1 MSETVL
7 AGGDAARNSRP
18 VTKPLPLR
26 VVCALCAVLLAACI
40 GGQTG
45 QENRAE
51 QGVDCAF
58 ERTALQLD
66 ETTSLG
72 FTAAELEA
80 ELASDITSSMHWS
93 RMGTTTTLTLTLR
106 EVRAR
111 ALSISTNGACP
122 DTIELQARVAVSTA
136 DGLLDE
142 EIDATISAESAATWS
157 LNGEVALDAIAGELD
172 AAELDLDLS
181 TWREPRLALRLW
193 GSAIHGFITLGGEDP
208 NPSDNEF
215 PVAASI
221 ADLTGP

>member
-1 MSETVL
+1 MRTVRL
-7 AGGDAARNSRP
+7 REIVDR
-18 VTKPLPLR
+18 VMKPLRLR
-26 VVCALCAVLLAACI
+26 VVCALCAVWLAACI

-51 QGVDCAF
+51 QGVECAF
-58 ERTALQLD
+58 ERTALQPD

-80 ELASDITSSMHWS
+80 ALASDITSSMHWS

-106 EVRAR
+106 EVHAR
-111 ALSISTNGACP
+111 TLSVSTNGACP

-172 AAELDLDLS
+172 GADLELDLSNWLA
-181 TWREPRLALRLW
+181 PRLSLLVW
-193 GSAIHGFITLGGEDP
+193 GADIHGRISLHGDDP
-208 NPSDNEF
+208 TPDDSQSHAS
-215 PVAASI
+215 PSI
-221 ADLTGP
+221 AELPSP